1 MRRVWPWLLLV
12 AAVVAGLA
20 VLFAVGPG
28 WLQTATGWLSL
39 GGIAAACGWGVN
51 RLRRPVVVETTKP
64 RALADAAAAEEVA
77 DLEAFAQAD
86 TADVDAAYAE
96 RRAELRALASEQ
108 ATEALRDAGSGAA
121 PPRPWLGP
129 S

>member
-1 MRRVWPWLLLV
+1 VRKLWPWLLVIVVVIAGLV
-12 AAVVAGLA
+12 AL
-20 VLFAVGPG
+20 LTGPQ
-28 WLQTATGWLSL
+28 WLQVATWWLCAI
-39 GGIAAACGWGVN
+39 GIAAASAWGTR
-51 RLRRPVVVETTKP
+51 RLRARVSTTKP
-64 RALADAAAAEEVA
+64 RAFADAAAAEEVA
-77 DLEAFAQAD
+77 DLEVFARAE